1 MFKKQLR
8 HTAFKR
14 QVALEYIRAF
24 YLISS
29 KNIHSFSSFLTANSG
44 LEKANDLNIRVAY
57 A

>member
-44 LEKANDLNIRVAY
+44 LEKGQ
-57 A
+57 